1 MGGSRHRIAYIDGL
15 RAVAV
20 LLVVA
25 YHAAELKL
33 TRSSLLGSFLEHG
46 THGVELFF
54 VLSGFCLSYP
64 ALRRLRSHGLSPFDV
79 ARYCAHRIVRI
90 VPPYWIAIAV
100 FTIASVVW
108 LAHGWPFPGF
118 MNENGFSGLDVV
130 KQALFLDRGT
140 RLLAAP
146 FWSLP
151 VEFRWYFA
159 FPPLLWLWVKSPK
172 AFAVVGLAVAAL
184 AITRGDSL
192 DAFCLPAFMLG
203 IIAAEIRIRALRI
216 GAIATVAF
224 LLVTAIAVV
233 TARPVPGADG
243 FYEYSSPLWYLAA
256 FALLVAAGAVPRIE
270 TLLSGRAL
278 TFIGLTSYSIYLIH
292 APVIGW
298 LEMHGV
304 AFVVAGAIAVAA
316 GMAFWFLAER
326 PFVSGPLREKLIFEF
341 TCAFSK
347 WLPRVGLPTHFSLIA
362 EAPQVAQENR
372 AGAA

>member
-1 MGGSRHRIAYIDGL
+1 M
-15 RAVAV
+15 
-20 LLVVA
+20 
-25 YHAAELKL
+25 
-33 TRSSLLGSFLEHG
+33 LGSFFEHG

-79 ARYCAHRIVRI
+79 SRYAAHRIVRI
-90 VPPYWIAIAV
+90 VPPFWIAIAA

-108 LAHGWPFPGF
+108 LAHGWPFPRF
-118 MNENGFSGLDVV
+118 MNENGFNALDVV
-130 KQALFLDRGT
+130 KQALFLDGGT

-151 VEFRWYFA
+151 VEFRWYFV

-172 AFAVVGLAVAAL
+172 AFAAVGLAAAAL

-203 IIAAEIRIRALRI
+203 IIAAEIRIRGLRI
-216 GAIATVAF
+216 GATATVAF
-224 LLVTAIAVV
+224 LLVTAIAVL

-243 FYEYSSPLWYLAA
+243 FYEYSSPLWYLSA
-256 FALLVAAGAVPRIE
+256 FALVVAAGAVPRLE
-270 TLLSGRAL
+270 TLLSGRGLA
-278 TFIGLTSYSIYLIH
+278 FIGLTSYSIYLIH

-304 AFVVAGAIAVAA
+304 AFVVAAAIAVAA
-316 GMAFWFLAER
+316 GIAFWFLAER
-326 PFVSGPLREKLIFEF
+326 PFVSGPLRERLVSEF
-341 TCAFSK
+341 HQTFSK
-347 WLPRVGLPTHFSLIA
+347 WTPRVGLPTHFSLIA
-362 EAPQVAQENR
+362 EAEQTARKNR